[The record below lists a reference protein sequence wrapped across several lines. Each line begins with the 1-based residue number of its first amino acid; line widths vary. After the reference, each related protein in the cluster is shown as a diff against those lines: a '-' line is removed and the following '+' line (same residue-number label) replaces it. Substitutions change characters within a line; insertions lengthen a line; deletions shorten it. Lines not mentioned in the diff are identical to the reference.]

1 VARLKT
7 SIRAAAII
15 RRAQG
20 AGAFAAVLRRGDP
33 DAGALWVI
41 VRRGQALSRYTEQ
54 MSMSGGREWFE
65 DGPFED
71 AALQLKTNKAVD
83 RDPDLWVVEIEDAHG
98 RAFLDGDL
106 AKPQSPELTEAEAA
120 AKALFRGR

>member
-1 VARLKT
+1 MVRCLVVERRFTTQERCQLWNASRKKHSFFAQEVKARWRGSKHLF
-7 SIRAAAII
+7 A
-15 RRAQG
+15 RRH
-20 AGAFAAVLRRGDP
+20 
-33 DAGALWVI
+33 
-41 VRRGQALSRYTEQ
+41 
-54 MSMSGGREWFE
+54 
-65 DGPFED
+65 
-71 AALQLKTNKAVD
+71 